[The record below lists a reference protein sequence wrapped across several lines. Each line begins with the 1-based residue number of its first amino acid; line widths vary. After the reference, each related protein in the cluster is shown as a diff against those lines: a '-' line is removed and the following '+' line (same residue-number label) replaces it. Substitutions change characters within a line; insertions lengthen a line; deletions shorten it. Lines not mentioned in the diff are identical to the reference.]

1 MNDEIKEI
9 LEDLRN
15 KNMSVDDLTHNDKT
29 KLLDCITNLQEENEK
44 LTAESTQWEE
54 RTYCWQDRAEDLE
67 IKIDKAIEYINQHTI
82 SDNVWFKDLRKG
94 IILFEDGVEE
104 LLKILKGGD
113 EE

>member
-29 KLLDCITNLQEENEK
+29 KLLDCITNLQKENERLNNIVK
-44 LTAESTQWEE
+44 ETRQILYKRMLDDYDTYTANVVCDFQSDFEE
-54 RTYCWQDRAEDLE
+54 
-67 IKIDKAIEYINQHTI
+67 
-82 SDNVWFKDLRKG
+82 
-94 IILFEDGVEE
+94 IIRLN
-104 LLKILKGGD
+104 GGD